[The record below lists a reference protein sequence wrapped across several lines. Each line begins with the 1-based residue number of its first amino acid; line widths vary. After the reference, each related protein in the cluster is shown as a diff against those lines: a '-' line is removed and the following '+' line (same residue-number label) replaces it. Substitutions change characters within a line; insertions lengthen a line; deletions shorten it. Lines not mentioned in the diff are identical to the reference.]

1 MNNKWI
7 DDLDDEED
15 LMCLDWHE
23 YHEEDPYFVD
33 KEEIENIFKR
43 EKELGCEDMIKANK
57 LTENRYEVTFNGD
70 LLYFVCPLN
79 AREEVKKDWKELKW
93 LFKEYE

>member
-1 MNNKWI
+1 MNNEWI

-23 YHEEDPYFVD
+23 YHEQDPYFVD
-33 KEEIENIFKR
+33 RWEIEHIF
-43 EKELGCEDMIKANK
+43 ENAQTDYIKATK
-57 LTENRYEVTFNGD
+57 LTDNRYEVTFNGD

-93 LFKEYE
+93 IFKEYE